1 MRKTSTFCR
10 FLVLQISDMGLGK
23 QLLTGQSSFGASS
36 IAHPS
41 TLTCENTSLAGPGSV
56 GWTAPEVMVL
66 RSKDHM
72 RSEADSVEDIAAPA
86 SNLTSRSV
94 DIFSLGCIFYCTLLP
109 GFHPFGEWYEREANI
124 MRSSPKTQ
132 ALEEVSAEAS
142 ALVNSMISRDPRLRP
157 TANEICSHPFFWKP
171 SKRLSF
177 LSDFSD
183 RVELQSDNLE
193 RNFLVVRVETNAAAV
208 TGLSWDKAL
217 DSDLISN
224 VSRFRTYDPSSVRDL
239 LRMIRNKYHHFC
251 ELPDSVKDKI
261 GYSLDDLLH
270 YFESKFPLLLMHCYN
285 LCRDFLPS
293 EDSLII
299 KYGIVSHSTT
309 VKIASSQGVG
319 QINGGSTANGGSSC
333 KVPTLVDGSI
343 ETLSEVFMP
352 KTENEDAASILG
364 VSADTSFCFISEFSG
379 SSLEVASNYISHE
392 SIPADI
398 VIWEGSSTAKLLNC
412 RGWMRSEEQWM
423 QRTDALARKR
433 DVNIV
438 RCVED
443 PKFRTRLCNHWD
455 ISKGTYCSMR
465 KKNKCIFAHGPVEL
479 RVKEG
484 KRQRWG
490 TLVDEQGDNNNP
502 FHSGGEDTYGA
513 ARSIECKR
521 KEDGQ
526 WVSEKNKNSKS
537 GQKPR
542 GKLKEKEK
550 GKLNV

>member
-1 MRKTSTFCR
+1 
-10 FLVLQISDMGLGK
+10 MGLGK

-41 TLTCENTSLAGPGSV
+41 ALTCENTSLVGPGSV

-66 RSKDHM
+66 KSKDHM
-72 RSEADSVEDIAAPA
+72 RSFCDQTSSEADSMEDVTASA

-109 GFHPFGEWYEREANI
+109 GLHPFGEWYEREANI

-132 ALEEVSAEAS
+132 ALDEVSAEAS
-142 ALVNSMISRDPRLRP
+142 ALVNSMISHDPRLRP
-157 TANEICSHPFFWKP
+157 TANEICSHPFFWRP

-299 KYGIVSHSTT
+299 KYGIFSHSTT
-309 VKIASSQGVG
+309 LKIASSQGAG
-319 QINGGSTANGGSSC
+319 QINGGSSANAGSSC
-333 KVPTLVDGSI
+333 KVSKLVDGSI
-343 ETLSEVFMP
+343 ETLPEVFMP
-352 KTENEDAASILG
+352 KTENADAADILRVAADAPFYKPPVCF
-364 VSADTSFCFISEFSG
+364 VSEDSG
-379 SSLEVASNYISHE
+379 SSLEVASNHISYE
-392 SIPADI
+392 SIPTDI

-412 RGWMRSEEQWM
+412 RGWMRSEEQWR
-423 QRTDALARKR
+423 QRTDALVRKR
-433 DVNIV
+433 DANIT

-455 ISKGTYCSMR
+455 LSKGTYCSMR

-490 TLVDEQGDNNNP
+490 TLVDELGDNNNP

-526 WVSEKNKNSKS
+526 WVSEKNKTTKP
-537 GQKPR
+537 GQKSR

>member
-1 MRKTSTFCR
+1 
-10 FLVLQISDMGLGK
+10 MGLGK
-23 QLLTGQSSFGASS
+23 QLLTGQSSFGGSS

-41 TLTCENTSLAGPGSV
+41 ALNGENTSLVGPGSV

-72 RSEADSVEDIAAPA
+72 RSFCDQTSSEADSMENLTAPA

-109 GFHPFGEWYEREANI
+109 GLHPFGEWYEREANI

-132 ALEEVSAEAS
+132 PLEEVSAEAS
-142 ALVNSMISRDPRLRP
+142 ALVNSMISCDPRTRP

-193 RNFLVVRVETNAAAV
+193 RNLLVVRVETNAAAV
-208 TGLSWDKAL
+208 TGFSWDKAL

-293 EDSLII
+293 EDSLIL
-299 KYGIVSHSTT
+299 KYGIFSHSANM
-309 VKIASSQGVG
+309 KISVSQGTG
-319 QINGGSTANGGSSC
+319 QINGGPGANEGESF
-333 KVPTLVDGSI
+333 KEQTVVDAKMDS
-343 ETLSEVFMP
+343 LLEVFMP
-352 KTENEDAASILG
+352 KSEKIDAPHILG
-364 VSADTSFCFISEFSG
+364 VAEDASFCKPPVCLTSEDSG
-379 SSLEVASNYISHE
+379 SSLELPSNHISHE
-392 SIPADI
+392 SIPTDI

-412 RGWMRSEEQWM
+412 RGWMRSEENWR
-423 QRTDALARKR
+423 QRTDALVRKR
-433 DVNIV
+433 DINIT

-455 ISKGTYCSMR
+455 LSKGTYCSMR

-490 TLVDEQGDNNNP
+490 ALVDDQGDNNNP

-526 WVSEKNKNSKS
+526 WVSDKNKPQKP
-537 GQKPR
+537 GQKTK

-550 GKLNV
+550 GKSNA